1 MLSVSVGEPHHKNMV
16 RITKQSLHDPGKERR
31 VIIRKHKQ
39 SLSQNAYS
47 PVEGLDQSSILKPY
61 PSLGK
66 GIPVQLSLP
75 ISLPV
80 SPKEEKQTNK
90 QNIVNSGEHFKEI
103 YWEFFSHWI
112 DDVRIKADHWRRNGN
127 SWNSHSHEIQPTL
140 YQKIM
145 KCSFSPKFCHW
156 TNKTQV

>member
-1 MLSVSVGEPHHKNMV
+1 MV

-80 SPKEEKQTNK
+80 SPKKEKQTNK
-90 QNIVNSGEHFKEI
+90 QTKHSQQWRALQGNIL
-103 YWEFFSHWI
+103 
-112 DDVRIKADHWRRNGN
+112 RIFQPLNRRCKDQ
-127 SWNSHSHEIQPTL
+127 SRPLEEEWKLLEQP
-140 YQKIM
+140 Q
-145 KCSFSPKFCHW
+145 P
-156 TNKTQV
+156 